1 MGGHGSASKDKRHP
15 IKSLVSGGLAGGI
28 EIICMYP
35 TEYCKTQLQLDS
47 KTGANRRYKGSL
59 DVIKQTVN
67 LYGVRGV
74 YRGMSS
80 LLYGSVPKSAVRF
93 GVFDVV
99 RNNLMDSKGELSR
112 TNTLLA
118 GMAAGVAE
126 AIVIVTPMETIKV
139 KLVHDLARDVP
150 KYKPG
155 IAGIVQIMQQE
166 GVAGCYKGLLP
177 TVLKQG
183 SNQMIRFF
191 VFGELKSLAQKGDP
205 KADIGPVM
213 TALCGA
219 TAGAA
224 SVFGNTPIDVV
235 KSRMQGLD
243 SALYKNSWECCKA
256 IAKEEGISGFYKGT
270 VPRLGRVCG
279 DVALVFTLV
288 DFLNKGLDKVWDTS
302 DYK

>member
-1 MGGHGSASKDKRHP
+1 MGVPSSGKDKRHP
-15 IKSLVSGGLAGGI
+15 VKSLVSGGIAGGV
-28 EIICMYP
+28 EIVCMYP
-35 TEYCKTQLQLDS
+35 TEFCKTLLQLDS
-47 KTGANRRYKGSL
+47 KLGAERRYKGSF
-59 DVIKQTVN
+59 DVVKQTI
-67 LYGVRGV
+67 GQHGFRGL
-74 YRGMSS
+74 YRGMGS

-93 GVFDVV
+93 GTYDLL
-99 RNNLMDSKGELSR
+99 RNTLMDSKGELSR

-118 GMAAGVAE
+118 GLGAGVAE
-126 AIVIVTPMETIKV
+126 AILIVTPMETIKV
-139 KLVHDLARDVP
+139 KLVHDLSRDVP

-155 IAGIVQIMQQE
+155 LGGIIQVMQQE
-166 GVAGCYKGLLP
+166 GIQGCYKGLGP

-191 VFGELKSLAQKGDP
+191 VFGELKGLLQGGDP
-205 KADIGPVM
+205 KKDIGSVA

-219 TAGAA
+219 AAGAA

-243 SALYKNSWECCKA
+243 SAKYKNSWDCVKA
-256 IAKEEGISGFYKGT
+256 IAREEGFVGFYKGT

-288 DFLNKGLDKVWDTS
+288 DLINKALDAVWDTS